1 LHENLIADINNGI
14 AQKGGSSLFLF
25 APHRGYSLKSKEEV
39 SMPISLTP
47 WLIPEERLNVI
58 EELISYRLIKWDNS
72 RKLKLKSGGTTDIY
86 INLRDARNTPGANIY
101 IAQVFSNAIFRLNPD
116 RFIEVP
122 DAVTPFSS
130 VISTLVDIPYLTVR
144 KEAKEGRVADA
155 KISGECFPGEKVCIY
170 DDVITNGQSKLGP
183 YQECLARDLK
193 ILPLVVLVDRQQ
205 GWKKRFVELGINM
218 DIWPGM
224 TLHDVRR
231 HLIENGYMERCDPD
245 LEEKNP
251 MIIGLDKL
259 GWEEHLPLIDKVR
272 TTGCILKV
280 NDLLW
285 NEGIKNLIPD
295 LQVYGRVMADIKG
308 HDISNTLAN
317 ISSHFIPFP
326 PWAVTVH
333 GSGGKEMIE
342 AVVKKFEGTPTKVL
356 VVTLLTSIDPRTC
369 EEIYVRQSIEQV
381 RTLARIAKRAGAH
394 GFVCSV
400 EETEELRKIYPEKL
414 IVNPAIRSA
423 GKSVVGDD
431 QSRKGTPEGAIAL
444 GADHIVMGRQITQAE
459 DPSAEV
465 MRVLKQ
471 ELNVI

>member
-1 LHENLIADINNGI
+1 
-14 AQKGGSSLFLF
+14 
-25 APHRGYSLKSKEEV
+25 
-39 SMPISLTP
+39 MPVALAP
-47 WLIPEERLNVI
+47 WLTPEERFEII
-58 EELISYRLIKWDNS
+58 EQLIRYRLIKWDNL
-72 RKLKLKSGGTTDIY
+72 RNLVLKSGGTTDIY
-86 INLRDARNTPGANIY
+86 VNLRNARNIPKASPY
-101 IAQVFSNAIFRLNPD
+101 VARVFANAIFRLNPD

-122 DAVTPFSS
+122 DAITPYSS
-130 VISTLVDIPYLTVR
+130 RIAELVNIPYLTVR

-155 KISGECFPGEKVCIY
+155 KFVGECFPGERVCIY
-170 DDVITNGQSKLGP
+170 DDVITDGQSKLGP

-205 GWKKRFVELGINM
+205 GWKKKFVELGINM

-224 TLHDVRR
+224 TLHDIRR

-251 MIIGLDKL
+251 MIIGMDK
-259 GWEEHLPLIDKVR
+259 GSWEEHLPLADRIR

-285 NEGIKNLIPD
+285 NEGIKNLTPN

-317 ISSHFIPFP
+317 ISSHFLPFP

-342 AVVKKFEGTPTKVL
+342 AVVNKFKGTPTKVL

-369 EEIYVRQSIEQV
+369 EEIYARQSIEQV
-381 RTLARIAKRAGAH
+381 RALAKIGYRAGAH

-400 EETEELRKIYPEKL
+400 EETEELRKAYPEKL
-414 IVNPAIRSA
+414 IINPAIRSA
-423 GKSVVGDD
+423 GKTVAGDD

-444 GADHIVMGRQITQAE
+444 GANHIVMGRQITQAK

-465 MRVLKQ
+465 LRVLKE

>member
-1 LHENLIADINNGI
+1 
-14 AQKGGSSLFLF
+14 
-25 APHRGYSLKSKEEV
+25 
-39 SMPISLTP
+39 MPVALNP
-47 WLIPEERLNVI
+47 WLIPEEQRQVI
-58 EELISYRLIKWDNS
+58 ERLVHYGLIEWDNT

-86 INLRDARNTPGANIY
+86 VNLRNARNIPRASAY
-101 IAQVFSNAIFRLNPD
+101 VARVFANAIFRLNPD
-116 RFIEVP
+116 RFIEIP

-130 VISTLVDIPYLTVR
+130 RISELVNIPYLTVR
-144 KEAKEGRVADA
+144 KEAKAGRVTDA
-155 KISGECFPGEKVCIY
+155 KFVGECFPGESVGIY
-170 DDVITNGQSKLGP
+170 DDVITNGASKLGP

-205 GWKKRFVELGINM
+205 GWKKKFVELGINM

-231 HLIENGYMERCDPD
+231 FLVENGFMNRCDPD

-259 GWEEHLPLIDKVR
+259 GWEEHLPLIDRIR
-272 TTGCILKV
+272 TSGCILKA
-280 NDLLW
+280 NDLLL
-285 NEGIKNLIPD
+285 NEGIKNLIPN

-308 HDISNTLAN
+308 HDIKNTLKN
-317 ISSHFIPFP
+317 ISQHFLPFP

-342 AVVKKFEGTPTKVL
+342 AVVKIFKGTPTKVL

-369 EEIYVRQSIEQV
+369 EEIYVRQSFEQV
-381 RTLARIAKRAGAH
+381 RYLARIGHRAGAH

-400 EETEELRKIYPEKL
+400 EENEELRKIYPEKL

-423 GKSVVGDD
+423 GKSVAGDD
-431 QSRKGTPEGAIAL
+431 QARKGTPEGAIAL
-444 GADHIVMGRQITQAE
+444 GANYVVMGRQITQAE
-459 DPSAEV
+459 DPAAEV
-465 MRVLKQ
+465 MRVLKE